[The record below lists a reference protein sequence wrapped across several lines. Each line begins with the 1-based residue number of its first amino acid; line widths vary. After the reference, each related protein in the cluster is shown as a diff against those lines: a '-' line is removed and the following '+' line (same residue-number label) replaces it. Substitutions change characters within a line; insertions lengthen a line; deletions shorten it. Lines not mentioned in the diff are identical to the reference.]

1 MVFYWLYH
9 ITCFVDGKRMIFVGG
24 SICVATSLLHL
35 WLRTE
40 QQKWPEQDFR
50 RPSSNW
56 SPEVWDVFANQS
68 SSMRFNSSSCQAS
81 KPTITFAENPNH
93 PDHSDYPWPA
103 ALRHQG
109 DQSACLSAVQRKH
122 GNLAETCRWRGQVDT
137 AASGGDMAWSS
148 QHQNVGK
155 TMS

>member
-24 SICVATSLLHL
+24 SLCVATSLLHL

-103 ALRHQG
+103 R
-109 DQSACLSAVQRKH
+109 
-122 GNLAETCRWRGQVDT
+122 T
-137 AASGGDMAWSS
+137 AAPGWSKRVS
-148 QHQNVGK
+148 ICSAKK
-155 TMS
+155 TWKPGRDLPLKRTGWYSSIWRWHGMIISASECW